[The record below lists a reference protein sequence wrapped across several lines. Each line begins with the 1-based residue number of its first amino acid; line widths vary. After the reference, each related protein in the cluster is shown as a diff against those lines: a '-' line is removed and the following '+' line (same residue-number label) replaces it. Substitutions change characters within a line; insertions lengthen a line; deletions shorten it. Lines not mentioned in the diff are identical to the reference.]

1 MEYNKSKDIFTN
13 KLHYLY
19 EAKVALAENDLL
31 KRKGIH
37 TTGSF
42 MSARDRAF
50 LYNHDKELQKL
61 HTKFLT
67 WMHST
72 QARFLVSRL
81 VIADFYAKKLCTLTS
96 LQNDTNFTRNAIADI
111 IKTSVEAGWIYKKNN
126 DHNKKEVLI
135 LPTNL
140 RIKFWSIYCK
150 VRFLYHKEIG
160 LHNVHRLMS
169 AYYDMENIL

>member
-1 MEYNKSKDIFTN
+1 MEYKKSKEIFTN
-13 KLHYLY
+13 NLNYLY
-19 EAKVALAENDLL
+19 EAKVAQAESDLL
-31 KRKGIH
+31 KGKGECA
-37 TTGSF
+37 TGKFLSG
-42 MSARDRAF
+42 RDRLF
-50 LYNHDKELQKL
+50 LYNHDRELQKL
-61 HTKFLT
+61 HTKFMT

-72 QARFLVSRL
+72 HARFLVSRL

-96 LQNDTNFTRNAIADI
+96 LQNDTDFTRNAIADI
-111 IKTSVEAGWIYKKNN
+111 IKTFQEAGWIYKKNN

-160 LHNVHRLMS
+160 YHNVHRLMS